1 MRYLFYSHDGL
12 GLGHTRRN
20 LAIATAL
27 VELAPEATVL
37 LATGA
42 DYVSRL
48 GIPPQVDILKLPGL
62 RKIANGEYCARHLNL
77 PVPEIRGLRAELLT
91 TAVKSF
97 FPSVVLVDKH
107 PFGASGEFR
116 AGLEELRNQG
126 GRAALGLRDILDEP
140 EYVLEE
146 WRPMRMQHR
155 IAAYYDEVFIY
166 GQRSIFDAATAYD
179 FPPGMTER
187 TRYCGYVENEETE
200 ADLPDF
206 KLPFPLREDRV
217 RPVVLAT
224 TGGGEDGF
232 AVLESFIRAAAG
244 APWQGVVISGPMTP
258 APEAAAIKRL
268 ADENNVVV
276 RKFIPHLSALFW
288 SVDALVCMGG
298 YNTLCE
304 AVSKG
309 LPTVCVPRIVPR
321 TEQLIRANA
330 FQKLGLVHTI
340 RPDQLNVEN
349 LRSEIGLALKQ
360 SRQELLARAQK
371 HLSFDGARQA
381 ARRLLALANDRSLTA
396 LDASAERSPTK
407 PEVVRAAS
415 NSLAKKTPPL

>member
-1 MRYLFYSHDGL
+1 MRFLFYSHDGL

-27 VELAPEATVL
+27 VELAPKASVL
-37 LATGA
+37 IATGA
-42 DYVSRL
+42 DYVARL
-48 GIPPQVDILKLPGL
+48 GLPSQVDILKLPGL
-62 RKIANGEYCARHLNL
+62 RKIANGEYVSRHLNL
-77 PVPEIRGLRAELLT
+77 PVAEIRGLRSDMLT
-91 TAVKSF
+91 TTVKSF

-116 AGLEELRNQG
+116 NGLEELRKQG

-155 IAAYYDEVFIY
+155 IASYYDEVFVY
-166 GQRSIFDAATAYD
+166 GQRSIFDAATAYE
-179 FPPGMTER
+179 FPPSMVER
-187 TRYCGYVENEETE
+187 TRFCGYVENEETD
-200 ADLPDF
+200 ADIADV
-206 KLPFPLREDRV
+206 KLPFPAREDRV

-232 AVLESFIRAAAG
+232 ATLEAFIRAAAN
-244 APWQGVVISGPMTP
+244 APWQGVVITGPMTP
-258 APEAAAIKRL
+258 EPEASTIKRL
-268 ADENNVVV
+268 AEESGVIV
-276 RKFIPHLSALFW
+276 RKFLPHLSALFW

-309 LPTVCVPRIVPR
+309 VPTVCVPRIVPR
-321 TEQLIRANA
+321 TEQLIRAEA
-330 FQKLGLVHTI
+330 FKKLGLIHSI
-340 RPDQLNVEN
+340 RPDRLSVEN
-349 LRSEIGLALKQ
+349 LRAEIDSVLKD

-371 HLSFDGARQA
+371 HLSFDGARQT
-381 ARRLLALANDRSLTA
+381 ARRLLALANDRSLPA
-396 LDASAERSPTK
+396 LDVLETVA
-407 PEVVRAAS
+407 
-415 NSLAKKTPPL
+415 

>member
-1 MRYLFYSHDGL
+1 MRFLFYSHDGL

-27 VELAPEATVL
+27 TELTPQASVL

-42 DYVSRL
+42 DYVARL
-48 GIPPQVDILKLPGL
+48 GVPSQVDILKLPGL
-62 RKIANGEYCARHLNL
+62 RKVANGEYCARHLNL
-77 PVPEIRGLRAELLT
+77 PVPEIRELRSELLT

-116 AGLEELRNQG
+116 NGLEELRKQG

-140 EYVLEE
+140 EYVLDE

-155 IAAYYDEVFIY
+155 IATYYNEVFIY

-179 FPPGMTER
+179 FPPSLAER
-187 TRYCGYVENEETE
+187 TRFCGYVENEETP
-200 ADLPDF
+200 ADLADV
-206 KLPFPLREDRV
+206 KLPFPAREDRV

-232 AVLESFIRAAAG
+232 AVLEAFIRAAAG

-258 APEAAAIKRL
+258 EPEATAIKRL

-276 RKFIPHLSALFW
+276 RKFLPHLSALFW

-309 LPTVCVPRIVPR
+309 LPTVCIPRIVPR
-321 TEQLIRANA
+321 TEQLIRSSA
-330 FQKLGLVHTI
+330 FQNLGLIHSL
-340 RPDQLNVEN
+340 RPDQLNVAK
-349 LRSEIGLALKQ
+349 LRNTIGLALKQ
-360 SRQELLARAQK
+360 SRQDLLARAQK

-381 ARRLLALANDRSLTA
+381 ARRLLALANDRSLTEP
-396 LDASAERSPTK
+396 DGSPDSSLLK
-407 PEVVRAAS
+407 PVAAGAAGA
-415 NSLAKKTPPL
+415 NRTPKPVLI

>member
-1 MRYLFYSHDGL
+1 MRFLFYSHDGL

-20 LAIATAL
+20 LAIASAL
-27 VELAPEATVL
+27 VELSPEASVL
-37 LATGA
+37 VATGA
-42 DYVSRL
+42 DYVARL
-48 GIPPQVDILKLPGL
+48 GTPPQVDILKLPGL
-62 RKIANGEYCARHLNL
+62 RKIANGEYVARHLNL
-77 PVPEIRGLRAELLT
+77 PVAEIRELRSEMLT

-116 AGLEELRNQG
+116 NGLEELRKQG

-166 GQRSIFDAATAYD
+166 GQRSIFDATTAYE
-179 FPPGMTER
+179 FPTDMAGR
-187 TRYCGYVENEETE
+187 TRFCGYVENLETE
-200 ADLPDF
+200 ADLGDV
-206 KLPFPLREDRV
+206 KLPFPPREDRV

-232 AVLESFIRAAAG
+232 ATLEAFVRAAAH
-244 APWQGVVISGPMTP
+244 APWQGVVIIGPMTP
-258 APEAAAIKRL
+258 EPEASTLKRL
-268 ADENNVVV
+268 AEENGILA
-276 RKFIPHLSALFW
+276 RRFLPHLSALFW

-309 LPTVCVPRIVPR
+309 VPTVCVPRIVPR
-321 TEQLIRANA
+321 TEQLLRAKA
-330 FQKLGLVHTI
+330 FERLGLLHTI
-340 RPDQLNVEN
+340 RPDQLSEEN
-349 LRSEIGLALKQ
+349 LRTTINLALTE

-381 ARRLLALANDRSLTA
+381 ARRLLALANAPGSVTLN
-396 LDASAERSPTK
+396 
-407 PEVVRAAS
+407 PEAIAF
-415 NSLAKKTPPL
+415 K

>member
-1 MRYLFYSHDGL
+1 MRFLFYSHDGL

-27 VELAPEATVL
+27 VELAPEASVL
-37 LATGA
+37 LVTGA
-42 DYVSRL
+42 DYVARL
-48 GIPPQVDILKLPGL
+48 GLPPQVDILKLPGL
-62 RKIANGEYCARHLNL
+62 RKIANGEYTARHLNI
-77 PVPEIRGLRAELLT
+77 PVAEIRGLRSDMLT
-91 TAVKSF
+91 TAVKSY

-116 AGLEELRNQG
+116 TGLEELRKQG

-140 EYVLEE
+140 KYVLEE

-155 IAAYYDEVFIY
+155 ITTYYDEVFVY
-166 GQRSIFDAATAYD
+166 GQRSIFDASAAYE
-179 FPPGMTER
+179 FPPSMAER
-187 TRYCGYVENEETE
+187 THFCGYVENEETD
-200 ADLPDF
+200 ADLADV
-206 KLPFPLREDRV
+206 KLPFPTREDRV

-232 AVLESFIRAAAG
+232 ATLEAFVRAAAD
-244 APWQGVVISGPMTP
+244 APWQGVVITGPMTP
-258 APEAAAIKRL
+258 DSEASTIKRL
-268 ADENNVVV
+268 AEENGVIV
-276 RKFIPHLSALFW
+276 RKFLPHLSALFW

-309 LPTVCVPRIVPR
+309 VPTVCVPRIVPR

-330 FQKLGLVHTI
+330 FQKLGLLRTI
-340 RPDQLNVEN
+340 RPDQLNVEH
-349 LRSEIGLALKQ
+349 LRAEIDNALKQ
-360 SRQELLARAQK
+360 SRQQLLARAQK

-381 ARRLLALANDRSLTA
+381 ARRLLALANDRSLPDHELVGA
-396 LDASAERSPTK
+396 RAS
-407 PEVVRAAS
+407 
-415 NSLAKKTPPL
+415 

>member
-1 MRYLFYSHDGL
+1 MRFLFYSHDGL

-20 LAIATAL
+20 LAIAAAL
-27 VELAPEATVL
+27 TELAPEASVL

-42 DYVSRL
+42 DYISRL
-48 GIPPQVDILKLPGL
+48 GVPPHVDILKLPGL

-77 PVPEIRGLRAELLT
+77 PVPEIRGLRAEMLT
-91 TAVKSF
+91 TAIKNY

-116 AGLEELRNQG
+116 AGLEELRKQG

-140 EYVLEE
+140 QFVLDE
-146 WRPMRMQHR
+146 WRPLRMQHR

-166 GQRSIFDAATAYD
+166 GQRAIFDAATAYE
-179 FPPGMTER
+179 FPASMIER
-187 TRYCGYVENEETE
+187 TRFCGYVENDESD
-200 ADLPDF
+200 ADLADV
-206 KLPFPLREDRV
+206 KLPFPVREDRV

-232 AVLESFIRAAAG
+232 AMLESFIRVAAD
-244 APWQGVVISGPMTP
+244 APWQGVVITGPMTP
-258 APEAAAIKRL
+258 EPEASTIMRL
-268 ADENNVVV
+268 AEENNVVV
-276 RKFIPHLSALFW
+276 RKFLPHLSALFW

-309 LPTVCVPRIVPR
+309 VPTVCVPRIVPR

-330 FQKLGLVHTI
+330 FQRLGLVNTI

-349 LRSEIGLALKQ
+349 LRAAVGAALKK
-360 SRQELLARAQK
+360 SRQDLLARAQK

-381 ARRLLALANDRSLTA
+381 ARRLLALANDRSLAA
-396 LDASAERSPTK
+396 LDLNGSR
-407 PEVVRAAS
+407 VI
-415 NSLAKKTPPL
+415 

>member
-1 MRYLFYSHDGL
+1 MRFLFYSHDGL

-27 VELAPEATVL
+27 TELAPQASVL

-42 DYVSRL
+42 DYVARL
-48 GIPPQVDILKLPGL
+48 GVPSQVDILKLPGL

-77 PVPEIRGLRAELLT
+77 PVPEIRELRSELLT
-91 TAVKSF
+91 TAVKAF

-116 AGLEELRNQG
+116 AGLEELRKQG

-140 EYVLEE
+140 EYVLDE

-166 GQRSIFDAATAYD
+166 GQRSIFDSTTAYD
-179 FPPGMTER
+179 FPPSLAER
-187 TRYCGYVENEETE
+187 TRFCGYVENEETP
-200 ADLPDF
+200 ADLADV
-206 KLPFPLREDRV
+206 KLPFPAREDRV

-232 AVLESFIRAAAG
+232 AVLASFIRAAAG
-244 APWQGVVISGPMTP
+244 ATWQGVVISGPMTP
-258 APEAAAIKRL
+258 EPEAAAIKRL
-268 ADENNVVV
+268 ADEHNVIV

-321 TEQLIRANA
+321 TEQLIRAQA
-330 FQKLGLVHTI
+330 FRNLGLLRAI
-340 RPDQLNVEN
+340 RPDQLNVTN
-349 LRSEIGLALKQ
+349 LRAEIGHALKQ
-360 SRQELLARAQK
+360 SRQELLTRAQK
-371 HLSFDGARQA
+371 QLSFDGARQA
-381 ARRLLALANDRSLTA
+381 ARRLLALANDRSETA
-396 LDASAERSPTK
+396 FDARQDCSSPML
-407 PEVVRAAS
+407 EGVGAAGKI
-415 NSLAKKTPPL
+415 LASPSRPQ

>member
-1 MRYLFYSHDGL
+1 V
-12 GLGHTRRN
+12 
-20 LAIATAL
+20 A
-27 VELAPEATVL
+27 
-37 LATGA
+37 
-42 DYVSRL
+42 
-48 GIPPQVDILKLPGL
+48 
-62 RKIANGEYCARHLNL
+62 
-77 PVPEIRGLRAELLT
+77 EIRGLRSEILT
-91 TAVKSF
+91 TAVKTY

-116 AGLEELRNQG
+116 TGLEELRKQG

-140 EYVLEE
+140 AHVLRE
-146 WRPMRMQHR
+146 WQRMRMQHR

-166 GQRSIFDAATAYD
+166 GQRSIFDATTAYE
-179 FPPGMTER
+179 FPPAMAER
-187 TRYCGYVENEETE
+187 TRFCGYVENEETD
-200 ADLPDF
+200 ADLVDV
-206 KLPFPLREDRV
+206 KLPFPSRADRV

-258 APEAAAIKRL
+258 EPQASTIKHL
-268 ADENNVVV
+268 AEENGVIV
-276 RKFIPHLSALFW
+276 RNFLPHLSGLFW

-309 LPTVCVPRIVPR
+309 VPTVCVPRIVPR

-330 FQKLGLVHTI
+330 FQRLGLLRTL

-349 LRSEIGLALKQ
+349 LRQEVGLALQQ
-360 SRQELLARAQK
+360 SRQELLGRAQR
-371 HLSFDGARQA
+371 HLSFDGARQS
-381 ARRLLALANDRSLTA
+381 ARRLLALANDRSMTA
-396 LDASAERSPTK
+396 LEL
-407 PEVVRAAS
+407 AA
-415 NSLAKKTPPL
+415 NRGFGEFALDV

>member
-1 MRYLFYSHDGL
+1 MRFLFYSHDGL

-27 VELAPEATVL
+27 TKLAPQASVL

-42 DYVSRL
+42 DYVARL
-48 GIPPQVDILKLPGL
+48 GVPPQVDILKLPGL

-91 TAVKSF
+91 TAVKTF

-116 AGLEELRNQG
+116 AGLEELRKQG

-140 EYVLEE
+140 EYVLNE

-166 GQRSIFDAATAYD
+166 GQRSIFDAATAYE
-179 FPPGMTER
+179 FSPSLTER
-187 TRYCGYVENEETE
+187 TSFCGYVENEETP
-200 ADLPDF
+200 ADLDDV
-206 KLPFPLREDRV
+206 KLPFPSREDRV

-244 APWQGVVISGPMTP
+244 APWQGVVITGPMTP
-258 APEAAAIKRL
+258 EPEAATIKRL
-268 ADENNVVV
+268 AEENGVIV
-276 RKFIPHLSALFW
+276 RKFLPHLSALFW

-321 TEQLIRANA
+321 SEQLMRANA
-330 FQKLGLVHTI
+330 FQKLGLLRTI
-340 RPDQLNVEN
+340 RPDQLSATN
-349 LRSEIGLALKQ
+349 LRTEIEHALKQ
-360 SRQELLARAQK
+360 SRQVLLARGQRQ
-371 HLSFDGARQA
+371 LSFDGARQA
-381 ARRLLALANDRSLTA
+381 ARRLLALATDRALTA
-396 LDASAERSPTK
+396 LHVGGDRPFSKREGIAKPDDHLASALSP
-407 PEVVRAAS
+407 
-415 NSLAKKTPPL
+415 

>member
-1 MRYLFYSHDGL
+1 MRFLFYSHDGL

-20 LAIATAL
+20 IAIAAAL
-27 VELAPEATVL
+27 TELAPEVSVL

-42 DYVSRL
+42 DYVTRL
-48 GIPPQVDILKLPGL
+48 GLPPQVDTLKLPGL
-62 RKIANGEYCARHLNL
+62 RKTANGEYTARNLNL
-77 PVPEIRGLRAELLT
+77 PVAEIRGLRSDILT
-91 TAVKSF
+91 TAVKTY

-116 AGLEELRNQG
+116 AGLEELRKQG

-140 EYVLEE
+140 AHVLKD
-146 WRPMRMQHR
+146 WQRMRMQHR

-166 GQRSIFDAATAYD
+166 GQRSIFDAATAYE
-179 FPPGMTER
+179 FPPAMAQR
-187 TRYCGYVENEETE
+187 TRFCGYVENEETD
-200 ADLPDF
+200 ADLADV
-206 KLPFPLREDRV
+206 KLPFPSRADRV

-232 AVLESFIRAAAG
+232 AVLEAFIRAAAG

-258 APEAAAIKRL
+258 EPQASTIKRL
-268 ADENNVVV
+268 AEENGVIV
-276 RKFIPHLSALFW
+276 RNFLPHLSGLFW

-309 LPTVCVPRIVPR
+309 VPTVCIPRIVPR

-330 FQKLGLVHTI
+330 FQKLGLLRAL
-340 RPDQLNVEN
+340 RPDHLNVEN
-349 LRSEIGLALKQ
+349 LRHEISFALQQ
-360 SRQELLARAQK
+360 SRQELLGRAQR
-371 HLSFDGARQA
+371 HLSFDGARQS
-381 ARRLLALANDRSLTA
+381 ARRLLALANDRSMTALELTA
-396 LDASAERSPTK
+396 SGGVGEFALDS
-407 PEVVRAAS
+407 
-415 NSLAKKTPPL
+415 

>member
-1 MRYLFYSHDGL
+1 MRFLFYSHDGL

-20 LAIATAL
+20 LAIAAAL
-27 VELAPEATVL
+27 TELAPEASVL

-42 DYVSRL
+42 DYVARL
-48 GIPPQVDILKLPGL
+48 GLPPRVDILKLPGL

-77 PVPEIRGLRAELLT
+77 PVPDIRELRSEMLT
-91 TAVKSF
+91 TAVRTF

-116 AGLEELRNQG
+116 NGLEELRQQG

-140 EYVLEE
+140 DYVLKE
-146 WRPMRMQHR
+146 WRPLRMQHR

-166 GQRSIFDAATAYD
+166 GQRSVFDATTAYE
-179 FPPGMTER
+179 FPPSMAER
-187 TRYCGYVENEETE
+187 TRFCGYVENLETD
-200 ADLPDF
+200 ADLADV
-206 KLPFPLREDRV
+206 KLPFPPREDRV

-244 APWQGVVISGPMTP
+244 APWQGVVITGPMTP
-258 APEAAAIKRL
+258 EPQAATLARL
-268 ADENNVVV
+268 AHEHGVVV
-276 RKFIPHLSALFW
+276 RKFLPHLSALFW

-298 YNTLCE
+298 YNTLGE

-309 LPTVCVPRIVPR
+309 VPTVCVPRTVPR
-321 TEQLIRANA
+321 TEQLLRAKA
-330 FQKLGLVHTI
+330 FAKLGLLRAI
-340 RPDQLNVEN
+340 RPEQLNVEN
-349 LRSEIGLALKQ
+349 LRAEIAGALRQ
-360 SRQELLARAQK
+360 SRQELLARSQK

-381 ARRLLALANDRSLTA
+381 ARRLLALANDRSPHTHELAEAVTA
-396 LDASAERSPTK
+396 
-407 PEVVRAAS
+407 
-415 NSLAKKTPPL
+415 

>member
-1 MRYLFYSHDGL
+1 MRFLFYSHDGL

-27 VELAPEATVL
+27 TELAPQASVL

-42 DYVSRL
+42 DYVARL
-48 GIPPQVDILKLPGL
+48 GVPPQVDILKLPGL

-77 PVPEIRGLRAELLT
+77 PVPEIRELRAELLT
-91 TAVKSF
+91 TAVKAF

-116 AGLEELRNQG
+116 NGLEELRKQG

-179 FPPGMTER
+179 FPASLAER
-187 TRYCGYVENEETE
+187 TRFCGYVENEETP
-200 ADLPDF
+200 ADLADV
-206 KLPFPLREDRV
+206 KLPFPAREDRV

-258 APEAAAIKRL
+258 EPEAAAIKRL
-268 ADENNVVV
+268 ADENNVIV
-276 RKFIPHLSALFW
+276 RKFLPHLSALFW

-309 LPTVCVPRIVPR
+309 LPTVCVPRTVPR
-321 TEQLIRANA
+321 TEQLMRANA
-330 FQKLGLVHTI
+330 FQRLGLLRTI

-349 LRSEIGLALKQ
+349 LRGEIGHALKQ
-360 SRQELLARAQK
+360 SRQELLARGQK
-371 HLSFDGARQA
+371 QLSFDGARQA
-381 ARRLLALANDRSLTA
+381 ARRLLALANDRSLTT
-396 LDASAERSPTK
+396 LDASADRSAPKREAIVTTINK
-407 PEVVRAAS
+407 LAS
-415 NSLAKKTPPL
+415 TTCP